1 MWVVHIYL
9 GDRWEVSPWPV
20 SKHRLCTYQRQ
31 REFITRPGLRLD
43 IWFSLVD
50 KRGEG
55 IMLSAGS
62 AGRPRLHS
70 MDVSR
75 TSLANSITIAQ
86 KIAL

>member
-1 MWVVHIYL
+1 MHIYL
-9 GDRWEVSPWPV
+9 GDRWEVSLWPV

-55 IMLSAGS
+55 IMFVCWERRKAEAS
-62 AGRPRLHS
+62 
-70 MDVSR
+70 
-75 TSLANSITIAQ
+75 
-86 KIAL
+86 